1 MEKISLRLIDLPQP
15 VLGTKDKAKDMIAAI
30 MRIISVTSCTAS
42 QSSCRKVFGGFGGII
57 LTPYFAWRVLI
68 WPGSPFKPN
77 HRVYHCKH
85 KVHSTDNHHLS
96 DLKRIPNLYD
106 SDKPVFYY

>member
-1 MEKISLRLIDLPQP
+1 MSFSLHHFLNSKVFVDTVTMYQIEKISLQFIDLPQP

-57 LTPYFAWRVLI
+57 LTPYLAWRVLI
-68 WPGSPFKPN
+68 
-77 HRVYHCKH
+77 
-85 KVHSTDNHHLS
+85 
-96 DLKRIPNLYD
+96 
-106 SDKPVFYY
+106 